1 MVDRVEVVANATG
14 LRLDSA
20 FGGRRADPLDLGF
33 DPFLEPIDDVVLAG
47 FAFKR
52 KDLDLEDARA
62 AAFFVGFDLV
72 FAFDPIRAATYTNY
86 SS

>member
-1 MVDRVEVVANATG
+1 MATATG
-14 LRLDSA
+14 LRLDST
-20 FGGRRADPLDLGF
+20 FDGRRTDLPGLGF
-33 DPFLEPIDDVVLAG
+33 DPFLEPIDDVAFAG

-52 KDLDLEDARA
+52 KDLDLEEARA